1 MPQVVTTS
9 GDKVMNQKVLIIG
22 GLILLITVIGGILLT
37 GNNPTGLFT
46 ANSTNG
52 EIQIDGLLPMTG
64 SMAGYG
70 ETMKNGMELA
80 IEQINNEGKIKLKGN
95 YQDTKA
101 DPKEALTALNNSSS
115 CCTTA
120 AGSGAILAEGPVADQ
135 KKILV
140 MNLGA
145 KSPAITKAGDYVFS
159 VIPNSSYD
167 EIYFAQYTK
176 YTLKINKVAILE
188 INNDYGA
195 GTASAFIEN
204 FKSLGGEIVTI
215 EKYETDATDFKTQL
229 IKIKEKNPEGLF
241 IIGYKE
247 LGVAMKQIKELDIK
261 AQLLASDAISGGGAL
276 EVAGESANGLIYHT
290 PIYDPTTT
298 SEPTKSFVSAYTAK
312 FGKAPD
318 LYAANGYD
326 TIMLY
331 AKAIEQVGNN
341 AEKIKQIL
349 YNTQNYQ
356 GVSGIIT
363 FDENGDVKKPSA
375 IMKVENQKAVRIE

>member
-1 MPQVVTTS
+1 
-9 GDKVMNQKVLIIG
+9 MNQKVLIIG
-22 GLILLITVIGGILLT
+22 GLILLIAVIGGILLA
-37 GNNPTGLFT
+37 GNTPTGLFAAT
-46 ANSTNG
+46 NSTA
-52 EIQIDGLLPMTG
+52 EIPIDGLLPMTG
-64 SMAGYG
+64 SMAVYG
-70 ETMKNGMELA
+70 EVMKNGMELA
-80 IEQINNEGKIKLKGN
+80 IEQVNQEGKIKLKGN
-95 YQDTKA
+95 YTDTKA

-120 AGSGAILAEGPVADQ
+120 AGSGPILAEGPVADQ

-145 KSPAITKAGDYVFS
+145 KSPSITKAGDYVFS

-167 EIYFAQYTK
+167 EIYFAEYIK
-176 YTLKINKVAILE
+176 NTLKINKVAILE

-195 GTASAFIEN
+195 GTASAFSEN
-204 FKSLGGEIVTI
+204 FKALGGEIVSI

-247 LGVAMKQIKELDIK
+247 LGIAMKQIKELDIK
-261 AQLLASDAISGGGAL
+261 TQLLASDAISSGGIL
-276 EVAGESANGLIYHT
+276 ELAGESANGLIYHT

-298 SEPTKSFVSAYTAK
+298 SEPTKSFVVAYTQK

-326 TIMLY
+326 TVMLY
-331 AKAIEQVGNN
+331 AKAIEKVGNN
-341 AEKIKQIL
+341 SEKIKQEL
-349 YNTQNYQ
+349 YNTKNYN
-356 GVSGIIT
+356 GVSGKIT

-375 IMKVENQKAVRIE
+375 IMQIQNQKTIRIE